1 MMDLSVALLG
11 NPNVGKSALFN
22 TLTGGKQEVGNWC
35 GQTTQ
40 VCTLSVLAPDGAVS
54 FHDLP
59 GVYGLGGYSP
69 EEVTVNQFFRESPP
83 DVVLLLLS
91 ATELERGLYLVL
103 EALEQFQHCMV
114 LITKT
119 ESAAKAGI
127 FVDSRS
133 LEKQLGVP
141 VLAKGE
147 LLDKTLLISV
157 INEVAV
163 QLHQSSYVV
172 IYPLSVEQAV
182 HASQS
187 DSNRGE
193 LLNQLAL
200 NDEALQ
206 MEIISAR
213 HQAAEVIAAVCVQKS
228 NPKVLWSDIID
239 RWALHPWLGVPIM
252 LLLFGCMFYITFDL
266 TRPLSALVSGWFDE
280 FGVWLHVIL
289 PQLNFPDTLVSL
301 LADGVVKGV
310 GSTLGFLPQMVFF
323 FFLYNLIQDSG
334 YISRVAFL
342 TDRVMTAFG
351 LNGKIFIP
359 LVVGCTCNVN
369 GILAARI
376 LTGKYD
382 RTVAI
387 LASAYAPCSARLG
400 VMVFLVSA
408 FFDSTKATLVML
420 ALLAISILLMASVA
434 HLVRWFIVA
443 EEQGAFLMEVPPYQ
457 LPQWRN
463 LLLSTAQRTLHF
475 LRRIKNVVV
484 ISSVVV
490 WYLSNYPTGPF
501 DETYIAR
508 LGLALEPLGAMMGL
522 NWQLIVALILGFS
535 AKETALGAL
544 GILYHA
550 SDSSAGLAE
559 VLKSAIDPVSAF
571 TFLLVYMIY
580 TPCLT
585 TIFMMRQ
592 ETNSWRVAVISIVG
606 NLVFSLILGVVAY
619 HAGTLFIGQ

>member
-1 MMDLSVALLG
+1 MDLSVALLG

-40 VCTLSVLAPDGAVS
+40 ICTLSVPMPDGTVS

-69 EEVTVNQFFRESPP
+69 EEIMVNQFFRESPP
-83 DVVLLLLS
+83 DVVLLMVS
-91 ATELERGLYLVL
+91 ATELEHGLYLVL
-103 EALEQFQHCMV
+103 EALERFQRCMV
-114 LITKT
+114 LINKM
-119 ESAAKAGI
+119 ESALQTGI
-127 FVDSRS
+127 VIDSRS
-133 LEKQLGVP
+133 LEKQLGVR
-141 VLAKGE
+141 VLTKRE
-147 LLDKTLLISV
+147 LLDKPLLLSV
-157 INEVAV
+157 VQETAV
-163 QLHQSSYVV
+163 KPYQSGYSVQ
-172 IYPLSVEQAV
+172 YPPSVEQAV
-182 HASQS
+182 LQSQL

-193 LLNQLAL
+193 VLNQLAL
-200 NDEALQ
+200 SDETLQ

-213 HQAAEVIAAVCVQKS
+213 HQAAETLAAGCIQKL
-228 NPKVLWSDIID
+228 NRKATWSDRID
-239 RWALHPWLGVPIM
+239 HWALHPWLGVPIM
-252 LLLFGCMFYITFDL
+252 LLLFGFMFYITFDL
-266 TRPLSALVSGWFDE
+266 TRPLSALVSGWFDD
-280 FGVWLHVIL
+280 FGVWLHAVL
-289 PQLNFPDTLVSL
+289 PQWGFPDSLVSL
-301 LADGVVKGV
+301 LADGVIKGV

-323 FFLYNLIQDSG
+323 FFLYNLIQGSG

-387 LASAYAPCSARLG
+387 MASAYAPCSARLG

-443 EEQGAFLMEVPPYQ
+443 EEQGTFLMEVPPYQ

-463 LLLSTAQRTLHF
+463 LLLLTGQRTLHF

-490 WYLSNYPTGPF
+490 WYLSNYPAGPF
-501 DETYIAR
+501 SETYIAR
-508 LGLALEPLGAMMGL
+508 IGLALEPLGALMGL

-592 ETNSWRVAVISIVG
+592 ETNSWRVAIISIVG
-606 NLVFSLILGVVAY
+606 NLVFSLILGMAAY
-619 HAGTLFIGQ
+619 HAGTFFVGQ